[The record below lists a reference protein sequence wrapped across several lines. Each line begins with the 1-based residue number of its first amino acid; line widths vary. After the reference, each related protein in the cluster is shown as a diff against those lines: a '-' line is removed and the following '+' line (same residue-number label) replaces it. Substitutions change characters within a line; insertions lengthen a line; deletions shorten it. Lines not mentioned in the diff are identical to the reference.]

1 MTTDQRPLNTSI
13 LSGLRRI
20 GFVSTSRADS
30 GIYRSLWHVLIQD
43 GFDVAC
49 YAGGTHLDPRHGST
63 IDDLRTVD
71 GLRVVPVSHSTGDGS
86 AASVAAAAGE
96 ATTAFGRAID
106 DDKPEFLFVLGD
118 RPEMLAAT
126 CSAVVSRRLIGHLHG
141 GERTAGAYD
150 DKCRDA
156 ITMMS
161 DLHFAS
167 LPAYAD
173 RLKSMVSDASRV
185 FCVGSLAVD
194 RLHAFSPVSI
204 DETSRMVGLDMARPT
219 MLVLFH
225 PETLSA
231 LSAAEQTDIVVDA
244 LGRVDGQ
251 LLILGVNADVGSDA
265 ISSGLS
271 RLCAT
276 RDDAVK
282 MASLPPDI
290 FGSCMVHARAM
301 IGNSSSGIIEAAS
314 VRLPVVNIGERQGG
328 RVRGEN
334 VIDVSFDR
342 QAIMEGVR
350 KAMSESFRAGLAGL
364 TNPYGDG
371 HAARRIRG
379 ILRGETIDEFR

>member
-1 MTTDQRPLNTSI
+1 MTTDQRPSDTSI

-30 GIYRSLWHVLIQD
+30 GVYRSLWRALIQA

-49 YAGGTHLDPRHGST
+49 YAGGTHLDARYGST
-63 IDDLRTVD
+63 IDDLKAVD
-71 GLRVVPVSHSTGDGS
+71 GLRVVPVRHSTGDGS
-86 AASVAAAAGE
+86 AAGVAAAAGE
-96 ATTAFGRAID
+96 ATIAFGRAID
-106 DDKPEFLFVLGD
+106 NDKPELLFVLGD
-118 RPEMLAAT
+118 RLEMLAAT
-126 CSAVVSRRLIGHLHG
+126 YSAVVSRRLIGHLHG

-173 RLKSMVSDASRV
+173 RLRSMVSDASRV

-194 RLHAFSPVSI
+194 RLHAFTPLSI
-204 DETSRMVGLDMARPT
+204 DETSRIVGLDMARPT
-219 MLVLFH
+219 LLVLLH

-231 LSAAEQTDIVVDA
+231 LSAVEQAGIVVDA
-244 LGRVDGQ
+244 LGGVEGQ

-265 ISSGLS
+265 VSSALS

-276 RDDAVK
+276 RNDAV
-282 MASLPPDI
+282 MMTSLPPDV

-314 VRLPVVNIGERQGG
+314 IRLPVVNIGERQGG
-328 RVRGEN
+328 RVRGAN
-334 VIDVSFDR
+334 VVDVAFER
-342 QAIMEGVR
+342 RAIVEGVR
-350 KAMSESFRAGLAGL
+350 KATSASFRAGLAGL
-364 TNPYGDG
+364 ANPYGDG